1 MPRQAL
7 APAEIVDPAAD
18 LPAISAGLDA
28 AADMH
33 QRTQALAEQLRFD
46 GATHPEALMD
56 GIRSGIRRTAEEC
69 VAIGQRLA
77 LLREQTPH
85 GEWMAAL
92 ESVDLH
98 PRLAQRLIAVAVR
111 VAKSDSVSHLAK
123 LAKNQSMLLEFIALD
138 DEEAD
143 TLVDTGELNG
153 LRLDDIERMSPSQA
167 RAELRKARQ
176 ADNQRSAALEKIL
189 DDKNKKIDKLAEQ
202 LLAAEHGQRALDW
215 GDEANKQLAA
225 ITVDAGKALQA
236 MDRLSVAREAILTAK
251 ASDGEP
257 VPDSALEA
265 FATTYLDLLEQVWE
279 SAGTLLAEG
288 EELLGGYRDIKRA
301 RLNQVALAADAA
313 ADADA
318 DAPTLQ

>member
-28 AADMH
+28 AAEIRG
-33 QRTQALAEQLRFD
+33 QVRTLAERLNFGGSLEPAALHEGLRLIF
-46 GATHPEALMD
+46 
-56 GIRSGIRRTAEEC
+56 RRTVEDFLE
-69 VAIGQRLA
+69 IGVRLA
-77 LLREQTPH
+77 LLRAQTPH
-85 GEWMAAL
+85 GEW
-92 ESVDLH
+92 
-98 PRLAQRLIAVAVR
+98 
-111 VAKSDSVSHLAK
+111 
-123 LAKNQSMLLEFIALD
+123 
-138 DEEAD
+138 AD
-143 TLVDTGELNG
+143 TLAHYELSAETARRLMNAAVRSGE
-153 LRLDDIERMSPSQA
+153 SPKLGNLA
-167 RAELRKARQ
+167 KRAK
-176 ADNQRSAALEKIL
+176 NVSAALELLAMDDSECDVLLDKGALGNLKLDDIDTMPPAMVRDELRRYRAEEAPRISAMQKVL
-189 DDKNKKIDKLAEQ
+189 DDKNKQLDKLAQQ
-202 LLAAEHGQRALDW
+202 LAAAEHGQRALDW

-288 EELLGGYRDIKRA
+288 EDLLGGYRDIKRA